1 MFSRDEDFEQIKEGL
16 AAMGGDMSAFRSW
29 QKIYEKVSKQ
39 WPTLQRRYEDALSA
53 TRQVEKY
60 AEQMEQMLIS
70 DAGVEPKEFAFL
82 LKELKCM
89 QNSFDHEFLISSED
103 HEFHS
108 TYDTILKLGVKA
120 LETSDQ
126 RLILQSEIENLLAL
140 LRENLDKEAP
150 DGRWLCVYYL
160 SGSDRELAK
169 LAPAE
174 RQTRIRLVYHEKF
187 VKPFLKLVS
196 PAIAKARAEVD
207 RLAAEENRRSRKT
220 LDAIQIFLK
229 GEGDPENCARG
240 LLEELMV

>member
-1 MFSRDEDFEQIKEGL
+1 MFSRDEDFERIKAGL

-29 QKIYEKVSKQ
+29 QKLYEKVDKQ
-39 WPTLQRRYEDALSA
+39 WPILQRRYEDALSV
-53 TRQVEKY
+53 TRQVEKH
-60 AEQMEQMLIS
+60 AKQMEQMLTS
-70 DAGVEPKEFAFL
+70 DAGVETREFASL
-82 LKELKCM
+82 LKELKRL

-103 HEFHS
+103 QEFHS

-150 DGRWLCVYYL
+150 DGRYLCVYYL

-174 RQTRIRLVYHEKF
+174 RQTRIRLVYSEKF
-187 VKPFLKLVS
+187 VKPFLKMVS
-196 PAIAKARAEVD
+196 PAIEKARIEAK
-207 RLAAEENRRSRKT
+207 RLEAVENRRSRKM
-220 LDAIQIFLK
+220 LDAIQVFLK
-229 GEGDPENCARG
+229 DEGDPEKCARG
-240 LLEELMV
+240 LLEEMMV